1 MTALT
6 RYVAPGS
13 AAAYDDLTLA
23 ANLFDGS
30 EAGLRALRAAAVK
43 CGLPVGADLVAWV
56 HERLDNYLTTIGQGR
71 AELAC
76 AAYATALD
84 LIDSGETPI
93 LSKVA

>member
-6 RYVAPGS
+6 RYSAPGS

-43 CGLPVGADLVAWV
+43 CGLPVGADLVVWV
-56 HERLDNYLTTIGQGR
+56 HERLDHYLNTIGRGR

-76 AAYATALD
+76 AAYVATRD
-84 LIDSGETPI
+84 GPDFSI